1 MHEQETVKHV
11 GTMTGKIHNL
21 MRLSQLLYFY
31 LALFD
36 YNAKTEL
43 QFTVFI
49 PDTDKLIIIL
59 KPSRVLTLHTS
70 YNAFSNQVF
79 GQLTA

>member
-31 LALFD
+31 LAHFD

-43 QFTVFI
+43 HQFTV
-49 PDTDKLIIIL
+49 LGN
-59 KPSRVLTLHTS
+59 S
-70 YNAFSNQVF
+70 
-79 GQLTA
+79 